1 MHSASQLLLHQVSQK
16 SYVFVSCYHHFRT
29 DEDNTIFSSGS
40 LKSEYWGYCSDQCRG
55 EMPGP
60 ESEYNLAKET
70 PLFSP
75 SWSEALFDLRQF
87 EAGHCFTY
95 DPPQE
100 SESGINNGLYILL
113 GHEALVRPWTSKKTK
128 YARDSSYMT
137 YSFNIFLHEKV

>member
-1 MHSASQLLLHQVSQK
+1 MGSLHP
-16 SYVFVSCYHHFRT
+16 FRT
-29 DEDNTIFSSGS
+29 DQDNNIFTSGS
-40 LKSEYWGYCSDQCRG
+40 LKSEFWGYCSDACQG

-60 ESEYNLAKET
+60 ESDYNLAKET
-70 PLFSP
+70 PVFS
-75 SWSEALFDLRQF
+75 SAWSQALFDLRQF

-95 DPPQE
+95 DPPAE

-113 GHEALVRPWTSKKTK
+113 GRESLIQPFTKQTK

>member
-1 MHSASQLLLHQVSQK
+1 
-16 SYVFVSCYHHFRT
+16 
-29 DEDNTIFSSGS
+29 
-40 LKSEYWGYCSDQCRG
+40 
-55 EMPGP
+55 MPGP
-60 ESEYNLAKET
+60 GSDYNLAKET

-75 SWSEALFDLRQF
+75 AWSQALFDLRQF

-113 GHEALVRPWTSKKTK
+113 GHEALVRPFITETKESK

>member
-1 MHSASQLLLHQVSQK
+1 MMMPCK
-16 SYVFVSCYHHFRT
+16 PFFRT
-29 DEDNTIFSSGS
+29 DQDNVIFTSGS
-40 LKSEYWGYCSDQCRG
+40 LKSEFWGYCSKECNG

-60 ESEYNLAKET
+60 ESDYNLAKET
-70 PLFSP
+70 PVFS
-75 SWSEALFDLRQF
+75 SAWSQALFDLRQF

-113 GHEALVRPWTSKKTK
+113 GRESLIKPYTKQTK